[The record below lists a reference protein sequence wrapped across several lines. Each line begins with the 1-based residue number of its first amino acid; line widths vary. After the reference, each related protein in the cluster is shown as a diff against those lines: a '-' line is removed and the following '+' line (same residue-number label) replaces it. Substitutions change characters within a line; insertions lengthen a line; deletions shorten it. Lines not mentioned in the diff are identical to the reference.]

1 MPVEFRELLTT
12 FETGNRQT
20 CQSGGCAVTVVCKW
34 SVRGEPGPGL
44 PRAGR
49 QHSEATHS
57 KHSGAP
63 QEKIRLWLGGI
74 FGSARTTQV
83 HSASRRGGYAKIRS
97 TLSRHDDVEGTVSF
111 RRRCRRHCRIAVR
124 AHLVRLLLLERVS
137 DLLLPM
143 LDLCMQ
149 ARARARRSACS
160 RTSRRRQSSRLH
172 GLEPHII
179 ALW

>member
-12 FETGNRQT
+12 FETGKSSNLSIRG
-20 CQSGGCAVTVVCKW
+20 CQSQWLTVVCA
-34 SVRGEPGPGL
+34 VCGGPGL

-74 FGSARTTQV
+74 FGSARTTQE

-97 TLSRHDDVEGTVSF
+97 TLSRHDDVECTVSF
-111 RRRCRRHCRIAVR
+111 RRRCRRHCRVAVR

-160 RTSRRRQSSRLH
+160 RTSGRRQSSRLH

>member
-1 MPVEFRELLTT
+1 VRPSKREIVKLLT
-12 FETGNRQT
+12 
-20 CQSGGCAVTVVCKW
+20 CQFGGCAHCGLCGE
-34 SVRGEPGPGL
+34 SRAPGFPGRGGSTQRRPTLNIPERHKKRYDCG
-44 PRAGR
+44 
-49 QHSEATHS
+49 T
-57 KHSGAP
+57 
-63 QEKIRLWLGGI
+63 GGI

-160 RTSRRRQSSRLH
+160 RTSGRRQSSRLH